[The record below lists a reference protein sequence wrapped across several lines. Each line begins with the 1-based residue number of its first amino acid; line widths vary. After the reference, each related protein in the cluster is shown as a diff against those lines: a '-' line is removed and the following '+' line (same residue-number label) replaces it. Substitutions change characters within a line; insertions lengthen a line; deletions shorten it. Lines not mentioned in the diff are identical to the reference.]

1 MMKHRTAINWVLG
14 TISTVSFFIIIYVVY
29 QINAGE
35 VAVKDTMKE
44 WEEIVAAKEL
54 KKEEQLTPMIDDI
67 QTAPTVKRKELEMNN
82 VSDIKKGDIMG
93 KITIPK
99 IDKELPII
107 FGTSEEEL
115 GRGVG
120 HYIGTAYPGE
130 NGNVVLSGHRDT
142 VFERLDELQVGD
154 TFDVETLD
162 GNFTYQIYEGKIVE
176 SDDRTVI
183 VPYSLPVLTLVTCY
197 PFNFIGDSP
206 QRYILTARLI
216 SSS

>member
-1 MMKHRTAINWVLG
+1 MMKHRTVFNWVLG
-14 TISTVSFFIIIYVVY
+14 TISAVSFFTIIYVVY
-29 QINAGE
+29 QLIAGE
-35 VAVKDTMKE
+35 IAIKDTMKE
-44 WEEIVAAKEL
+44 WEEIAAAEDL
-54 KKEEQLTPMIDDI
+54 KKTEQLIPMVDDI
-67 QTAPTVKRKELEMNN
+67 QIAPVVKKKELEMIN
-82 VSDIKKGDIMG
+82 VSEIKQGDIMG

-107 FGTSEEEL
+107 FGTSDDDL
-115 GRGVG
+115 RRGVG
-120 HYIGTAYPGE
+120 HYIGTAFPGQ

-154 TFDVETLD
+154 TFDVETLE
-162 GNFTYQIYEGKIVE
+162 GNFTYQVYEGKIVE

-197 PFNFIGDSP
+197 PFNFIGDAP

>member
-1 MMKHRTAINWVLG
+1 MMKHRAAFNWVLG
-14 TISTVSFFIIIYVVY
+14 TISTVSFFIIIYVIY
-29 QINAGE
+29 QLNVGE
-35 VAVKDTMKE
+35 IAVEDSMKE
-44 WEEIVAAKEL
+44 WEKIVAAEEL
-54 KKEEQLTPMIDDI
+54 KKARQSIPMIDDI
-67 QTAPTVKRKELEMNN
+67 QVSPAVKKKELEMIN
-82 VSDIKKGDIMG
+82 VSEIKQGDIMG

-107 FGTSEEEL
+107 FGTSEDDL

-120 HYIGTAYPGE
+120 HYIGTAYPGQ

-154 TFDVETLD
+154 TFDVETLE
-162 GNFTYQIYEGKIVE
+162 GNFTYQVYEGKIVE
-176 SDDRTVI
+176 SDDRTII

-197 PFNFIGDSP
+197 PFNFIGDAP

-216 SSS
+216 SST